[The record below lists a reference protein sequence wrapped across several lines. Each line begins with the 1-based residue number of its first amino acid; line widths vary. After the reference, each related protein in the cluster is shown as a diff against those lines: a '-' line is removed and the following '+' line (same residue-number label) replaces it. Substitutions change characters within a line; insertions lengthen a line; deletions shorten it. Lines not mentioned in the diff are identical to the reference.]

1 MTTKLS
7 ELDNMLSNCVPFNAI
22 KALYLDE
29 NRVKTSSCDKKDLT
43 LFGLGYD
50 FI

>member
-22 KALYLDE
+22 KALCLDE
-29 NRVKTSSCDKKDLT
+29 NRVKTLSCDKKDLT